1 MAGIHQAKV
10 LRDRETYEHMVAEE
24 YGNESRIVIGKLSGK
39 GGVESHISNIA
50 MQTDRSTL
58 IAVTKEAKR
67 MADTMGRD
75 VVDSDIEALV
85 AAETG
90 EHIRDKFE
98 LNHIHVE
105 SDTGNDQSWS
115 KVRVEMT
122 DFRVEEAS
130 GDRSIN
136 TAESDKGPVDAA
148 ILAINTATG
157 FDGTMQWDEGSASD
171 IGSDAAAGVFVTVK
185 QGETGISVYAQAH
198 TIDNAVIQAYLNGI
212 NMIERICERQHA
224 SEQNMDEI

>member
-1 MAGIHQAKV
+1 
-10 LRDRETYEHMVAEE
+10 
-24 YGNESRIVIGKLSGK
+24 
-39 GGVESHISNIA
+39 